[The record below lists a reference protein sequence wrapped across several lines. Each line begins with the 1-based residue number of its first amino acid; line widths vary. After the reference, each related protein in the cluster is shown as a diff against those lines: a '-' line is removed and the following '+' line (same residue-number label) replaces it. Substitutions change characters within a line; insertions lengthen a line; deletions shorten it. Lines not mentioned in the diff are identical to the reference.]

1 MASNG
6 YLAGSKKLDMAS
18 VTYCAALLD
27 AETGGN
33 ETYEFE
39 AKADLFQMPAC
50 DIVDTFIKH
59 LNNGGSYPSPM
70 SYELNS
76 AVKKENRKIVMA
88 TGSLL
93 VAKGEI
99 PFLLM
104 ISPQIRERS
113 N

>member
-1 MASNG
+1 MQIFRM
-6 YLAGSKKLDMAS
+6 KKLNMAS

-27 AETGGN
+27 AKTGGN
-33 ETYEFE
+33 ETYEFD
-39 AKADLFQMPAC
+39 AKADLFQRPARY
-50 DIVDTFIKH
+50 IVDTFIKH
-59 LNNGGSYPSPM
+59 LTNESGYSLHM

-76 AVKKENRKIVMA
+76 AVKKKTKKIVMA
-88 TGSLL
+88 TGSLIL
-93 VAKGEI
+93 ARGEI

>member
-1 MASNG
+1 MAG
-6 YLAGSKKLDMAS
+6 

-39 AKADLFQMPAC
+39 AKADLFQMPAR
-50 DIVDTFIKH
+50 DIVETFIKH
-59 LNNGGSYPSPM
+59 LDTESRYPSPM

-76 AVKKENRKIVMA
+76 AVKKQNKRIVMA
-88 TGSLL
+88 TGSLI
-93 VAKGEI
+93 VARGEI

-113 N
+113 S

>member
-1 MASNG
+1 M
-6 YLAGSKKLDMAS
+6 
-18 VTYCAALLD
+18 VTYRAAFLD

-33 ETYEFE
+33 DTYEFE
-39 AKADLFQMPAC
+39 AQADLFRMPAR

-59 LNNGGSYPSPM
+59 LNNESSYPSPM

-76 AVKKENRKIVMA
+76 AVKKQTKKIVLA
-88 TGSLL
+88 TGSLI

-104 ISPQIRERS
+104 ISPQNRERS

>member
-1 MASNG
+1 MH
-6 YLAGSKKLDMAS
+6 LAESRKLNVPS
-18 VTYCAALLD
+18 VTYCATFLD

-33 ETYEFE
+33 ETYEFQ
-39 AKADLFQMPAC
+39 AKADLFGMSARE
-50 DIVDTFIKH
+50 IVDTFIKH
-59 LNNGGSYPSPM
+59 LNSESTYPSPM

-76 AVKKENRKIVMA
+76 AVKKKTKKIVLA
-88 TGSLL
+88 TGSLI
-93 VAKGEI
+93 VVKGEI